1 MDEFADIGELID
13 PRPGEEVDTTRL
25 EPYLRANLSDAA
37 GPFALRQ
44 FSSGHANLTYLAR
57 FGDREYVVRRPPL
70 GPVAPS
76 SHDMKRE
83 HQVLASLTDVYPLAP
98 RSYHYCGDASIIGA
112 EFHVMERRHGISIR
126 GDLPERFRNS
136 PEAARRL
143 CEMMVDALA
152 ALHRV
157 NPEDA
162 GLGSLGRPEGYTARQ
177 IEGWAK
183 RWHAAKD
190 VDLPRVDSLIAW
202 LSARVPKPQAVT
214 LVHNDFK
221 SDNMLIDPND
231 LGRANAVLDW
241 DMCTR
246 GDPLTDLGG
255 LFNYWVQADDDAEW
269 KISLAMPT
277 WRAGSLTRAEAAERY
292 GRATGFAIDDVAW
305 YHVFGTF
312 KFLVI
317 IQQIYI
323 RYLRGQTKDPRFAK
337 FGERVAAMAEKGH
350 ELILRRG
357 AA

>member
-1 MDEFADIGELID
+1 MAVVEFGELID
-13 PRPGEEVDTTRL
+13 PRPGEEVDLARL
-25 EPYLRANLSDAA
+25 EPYLRAHLPNAA

-57 FGDREYVVRRPPL
+57 FGTQEYVVRRPPL

-83 HQVLASLTDVYPLAP
+83 HQVLARLTDTYPLAP
-98 RSYHYCGDASIIGA
+98 RSYHYCGDPSIMGA
-112 EFHVMERRHGISIR
+112 EFHVMERRTGISIR
-126 GDLPERFRNS
+126 GDLPERLRGDAV
-136 PEAARRL
+136 AARRL
-143 CEMMVDALA
+143 SETIVDALA

-157 NPEDA
+157 KPEDA
-162 GLGSLGRPEGYTARQ
+162 GLGSLGKPEGYAARQ
-177 IEGWAK
+177 VEGWAR

-190 VDLPRVDSLIAW
+190 RDLPRVDELIAW
-202 LSARVPKPQAVT
+202 LTARVPAPQAAT

-221 SDNMLIDPND
+221 SDNMLFDPDD
-231 LGRANAVLDW
+231 LGRARAVLDW

-255 LFNYWVQADDDAEW
+255 LFNYWVEAADDPKW
-269 KISLAMPT
+269 GINLAMPT
-277 WRAGSLTRAEAAERY
+277 WREGSLTRAQAAERY
-292 GRATGFAIDDVAW
+292 AKATGFALDDLAW

-323 RYLRGQTKDPRFAK
+323 RYLRGQTTDERFAG
-337 FGERVAAMAEKGH
+337 FGERVAAMVEKGH
-350 ELILRRG
+350 VLSQEG
-357 AA
+357 GT